1 MFFPFFIRIYK
12 ALQEK
17 IIPVIKM
24 TTIAIRTF
32 IVYCLVAVF
41 IRIMGKRQLGE
52 LQPGELVITIL
63 ISEIAAAPITDVDKP
78 LLHSLIPLMLLVSF
92 EIISSL
98 LNIKSVKFRTIT
110 EGNPITV
117 IRNGELQQKQLK
129 KLRFTINDIL
139 AALRQKDIF
148 DVEDVEFAIIETNG
162 TLSVLL
168 KPDKRNST
176 PSNYD
181 KPEKDNGMPCPVI
194 IDGKIITNN
203 FKDCFTDSNEI
214 ESAVK
219 RKNITKEKIALMTMD
234 KNKNINII
242 EKED

>member
-1 MFFPFFIRIYK
+1 MIILSIR
-12 ALQEK
+12 
-17 IIPVIKM
+17 M
-24 TTIAIRTF
+24 F

-63 ISEIAAAPITDVDKP
+63 ISEIAAAPITDIQKP
-78 LLHSLIPLMLLVSF
+78 FLHSLIPLMLLVSF

-98 LNIKSVKFRTIT
+98 FNLKSVKFRTVI
-110 EGNPITV
+110 EGNPVTV
-117 IRNGELQQKQLK
+117 IRNGEVQQKQLK

-148 DVEDVEFAIIETNG
+148 DIEDVEFAVIETNG

-194 IDGKIITNN
+194 IDGKIISNN
-203 FKDCFTDSNEI
+203 FNDCFTSHSEI
-214 ESAVK
+214 ESILK
-219 RKNITKEKIALMTMD
+219 RKNTPLKNVVLMTLD
-234 KNKNINII
+234 KNKSINII
-242 EKED
+242 EKDD